1 MAKRLIDELRD
12 FLNDSQGKEVTL
24 SYLRNELRVD
34 PSTPAWNGIRVAM
47 LRLVEEKV
55 VRASGRNDG
64 TYKVVKQVTPV
75 RIFGKERRKPI
86 ELIFPRDFHTMEE
99 MSFAKS
105 LVIREGNLI
114 LLSGV
119 SNLGKT
125 LLALSFCA
133 ENLDSNP
140 VLMGNEYTTIDGE
153 PDQRF
158 LSRLDRMDWVEW
170 CNGDGTERFTLLPVR
185 EDYAEHIIKDRINI
199 IDWIN
204 LENHYEIS
212 PVMEGIKKEIGRGVG
227 VIAIQ
232 KSEASDAGR
241 GGQFTRDF
249 ADVELILDKLGNHEV
264 LLRIGKVKE
273 STEQV
278 MGRTFAY
285 GIHKGVKIVDFREV
299 MKCNQCWGKGWKK
312 SGNSSMPC
320 DNCRKTG
327 YVDKPLKDMI
337 G

>member
-1 MAKRLIDELRD
+1 MSKLIDDLREYLD
-12 FLNDSQGKEVTL
+12 KCQGKVVRL
-24 SYLRNELRVD
+24 NQLRQDLELEKG
-34 PSTPAWNGIRVAM
+34 TAGWNGIRTCM
-47 LRLVEEKV
+47 HRLSIEKV
-55 VRASGRNDG
+55 CVPYSKEDG
-64 TYKVVKQVTPV
+64 VWKVIKRVEPV

-158 LSRLDRMDWVEW
+158 LSRIDRMDWVQW
-170 CNGDGTERFTLLPVR
+170 CNGDGVERFTLLPVR
-185 EDYAEHIIKDRINI
+185 DDYAEHIIKDRINI

-299 MKCNQCWGKGWKK
+299 IKCNQCWGKGWKK
-312 SGNSSMPC
+312 SGTSSMPC

-327 YVDKPLKDMI
+327 YVNLRLDNQP
-337 G
+337 